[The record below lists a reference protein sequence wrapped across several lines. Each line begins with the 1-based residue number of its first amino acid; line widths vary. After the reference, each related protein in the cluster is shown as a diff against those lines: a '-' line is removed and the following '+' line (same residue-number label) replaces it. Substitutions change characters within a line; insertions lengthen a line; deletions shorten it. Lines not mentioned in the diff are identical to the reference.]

1 MRKAILCLIT
11 LGTVAFIAAP
21 AAAGT
26 VNLGTISQSSLKATC
41 KKNGGT
47 FSPSNGNTYDCIG
60 KGEKGGVVSCDAK
73 TQQCTGSCEK
83 CGQARVVSGTTVRGV
98 LINASAEIPRA
109 ASNPIKPGLFDQA
122 PVLGTTGPAAT
133 GTPLGGGAAP
143 ATPAPGP
150 VLR

>member
-26 VNLGTISQSSLKATC
+26 VNLGTISESSLKATC

-47 FSPSNGNTYDCIG
+47 YSPSNGATYDCIG
-60 KGEKGGVVSCDAK
+60 KGGTVSCDAK
-73 TQQCTGSCEK
+73 TQQCKGDCPK
-83 CGQARVVSGTTVRGV
+83 CGQSRVVSGTTVRAV
-98 LINASAEIPRA
+98 LTNATAEIPRGTVP
-109 ASNPIKPGLFDQA
+109 NPIRPGLFDQA
-122 PVLGTTGPAAT
+122 PVLGTTGPATT
-133 GTPLGGGAAP
+133 GTPLGAAP
-143 ATPAPGP
+143 ATPTSGP